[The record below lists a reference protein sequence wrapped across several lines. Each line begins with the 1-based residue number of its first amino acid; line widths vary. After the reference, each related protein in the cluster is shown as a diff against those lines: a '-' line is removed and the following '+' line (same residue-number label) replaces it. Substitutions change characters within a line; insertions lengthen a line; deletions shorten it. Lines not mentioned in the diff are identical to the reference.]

1 MLELVGRPAFMRFL
15 FTVAQKAGIA
25 ASAYGSNLDTSSMDG
40 RRSLGIDILAMADE
54 AMPVRDVSRSPFN
67 ALGAAI
73 AAMNEAT
80 PMETSDEAEDDLQED
95 EHLAR

>member
-40 RRSLGIDILAMADE
+40 RRSLGIDILARAGE
-54 AMPVRDVSRSPFN
+54 GRPGRDGSRSPVSGR
-67 ALGAAI
+67 GAAR